1 MIQLSNVSKFYYG
14 NGVIS
19 TGFSKVNLDFQLGE
33 FVAITGESGS
43 GKSTLL
49 NVISGLDTYEEG
61 EMFIDGKET
70 SHYTEK
76 DFEDYRRKYIG
87 NIFQNFN
94 LVNSYTVYQNI
105 ELVLLLNG
113 SHGKTVKKKVDSLIE
128 KVGLTEY
135 RNTKVSKLSGGQKQR
150 VAIARALA
158 KDTPIMIAD
167 EPTGNL
173 DKASAEEIIRLLAE
187 VAKNKL
193 VIIVTHNYEQVEPYV
208 TRKIKMHD
216 GRVIEDLRLRP
227 YPVVANGSGSCSYN
241 NIKPLSQLKLGV
253 RNALKI
259 KAKFFLLL
267 FIFLFIFTAL
277 TAELSAFRSEEDVES
292 GGYNNYFDDTRDT
305 RIVLKKT
312 DGSSFTDTELQ
323 NLGSLPGVDSVVA
336 NDLLLDQNLYFESE
350 KDEYWLNLAVRPISE
365 YHGTLTEGTMPVAD
379 TDMVVVFQKGEYF
392 DKANKKVDA
401 WYTQLGSEKIKC
413 KVSGW
418 ETVADLKDYPD
429 CSDCS
434 DTGVAYV
441 TDSFLSQFTISVN
454 ESYAKE
460 TFLFGGVSY
469 TSDYGFVMVPLD
481 GVKSGT
487 CLMDESYDMYAP
499 KMRAKGAPLK
509 ITVTTPYYTD
519 TLNLTCDNTYNR
531 NNFKVRTGLKAGY
544 DDYANQ
550 IFVNT
555 KDYQKLFSK
564 DTYQISL
571 LAQKKQD
578 VDGILSNLDEKT
590 YQPLAMKDAKY
601 SDLSTAFIM
610 KLLTGFVTA
619 FVAVVMFFVTYFV
632 IRIIMR
638 SRNTY
643 YSTVRMLGGNSSVCR
658 NLLLIDLVT
667 VANIAAALW
676 AVVYVALLKLT
687 NWSIVESIHTYCGG
701 KDFLLIYAIG
711 LLIAVLVSLR
721 YSKTLFQK
729 SSISTLHEEV

>member
-519 TLNLTCDNTYNR
+519 ALNLTCDNTYNR
-531 NNFKVRTGLKAGY
+531 NNFKARTGLKAGY